1 MSEVTSPAVSTDVF
15 PARGTSPAPD
25 VSPMPW
31 TGRHD
36 GDSPEHRRWWQAVQ
50 PCTPQALAEAA
61 VAAEAQGAGRPAVLL
76 GFASDEGVRRNKG
89 RVGAAAAPNAIRA
102 ALGPLAFHLGRDVF
116 DAGDVTVELGEEVA
130 PGDLEGG
137 QERCGELITSMLDAG
152 ALTVTLGGG
161 HETAYASYLGVVD
174 SERVA
179 GSRVGVLNLDAH
191 FDLRAEDRASSG
203 TPFLQMARAEAAAG
217 RTLEYAVVGISRP
230 NNTLALFR
238 RADELGVRYLLDEY
252 ATRETAESFVEDFLS
267 GLDAV
272 YLTIDLDVLPAAVAP
287 GVSAPAA
294 LGVPLEVIVAVVRR
308 VVASGKLVH
317 ADLAELNPSYDVDG
331 RTARVAARLVDTI
344 LC

>member
-1 MSEVTSPAVSTDVF
+1 M
-15 PARGTSPAPD
+15 
-25 VSPMPW
+25 
-31 TGRHD
+31 
-36 GDSPEHRRWWQAVQ
+36 
-50 PCTPQALAEAA
+50 
-61 VAAEAQGAGRPAVLL
+61 LL
-76 GFASDEGVRRNKG
+76 GFRSDEGVRRNKG
-89 RVGAAAAPNAIRA
+89 RVGAAKAPAAIRA
-102 ALGPLAFHLGRDVF
+102 ALGPLAFHLEREVF
-116 DAGDVTVELGEEVA
+116 DAGDVVVETGREGA

-137 QERCGELITSMLDAG
+137 QERCGEAIASLLDAG

-161 HETAYASYLGVVD
+161 HETAFASYLGVAD
-174 SERVA
+174 TERTSDV
-179 GSRVGVLNLDAH
+179 RVGVLNLDAH

-238 RADELGVRYLLDEY
+238 RAEELGVRYLLDEY
-252 ATRETAESFVEDFLS
+252 ATRETAESFVEDFLE

-294 LGVPLEVIVAVVRR
+294 LGVPLEVIIAVVRR
-308 VVASGKLVH
+308 VAASGKLLH
-317 ADLAELNPSYDVDG
+317 ADLAELNPTYDLDA

-344 LC
+344 LA